1 MVPKRINNETNDGTE
16 YKKVVRVESE
26 TEMNHVG
33 ALTSNLAYTLD
44 KLDEELGL
52 DDQDE
57 MHKVTA
63 SMNDDSFQ
71 RTSIVEGHAEP
82 QELFQ
87 DDDDNSKN
95 FNFDSSDVILGK
107 QGSIGG

>member
-52 DDQDE
+52 DD
-57 MHKVTA
+57 
-63 SMNDDSFQ
+63 
-71 RTSIVEGHAEP
+71 
-82 QELFQ
+82 
-87 DDDDNSKN
+87 
-95 FNFDSSDVILGK
+95 
-107 QGSIGG
+107 